1 MTDEIVVYAPDWGT
15 GPILPRWLLADR
27 TYGMKLGEKALLAWI
42 ADLARLFEK
51 NDGEFRMKRLTCC
64 RELGLVPPEVDGRP
78 IRAEDREARAGL
90 QLLDRMLAE
99 LVQRGAIEIVPR
111 PGLPNAIR
119 VLVEV
124 PETLRRSA
132 QGTLRKSAQGPYAD
146 SRRVPYAK
154 VRTHRENP
162 ENEPMREGGPPLP
175 EVDYAI
181 EAGKIRSAVR
191 ALQALNPRPIGLPRG
206 EPGFA
211 ELRAAAERRV
221 TAGMDVEAIGAEV
234 LRIVALKAAQA
245 PGRAIAWR
253 FVLDDFGAGV
263 SVGSAPAGAP
273 ASRGTDALEAE
284 AKRQAALT
292 PEERAREA
300 LAAQKAMGELAA
312 KLGRGMPAA
321 GPEEPGPAKDREER
335 EIRMRRR
342 RSR

>member
-1 MTDEIVVYAPDWGT
+1 MSDEIVVYAPDWGT

-90 QLLDRMLAE
+90 QLLDRMLGE

-146 SRRVPYAK
+146 SRRVPYADS
-154 VRTHRENP
+154 RTHRENP
-162 ENEPMREGGPPLP
+162 VNEPTREGGPPVP
-175 EVDYAI
+175 DVDYGI
-181 EAGKIRSAVR
+181 EASRIRSAVR
-191 ALQALNPRPIGLPRG
+191 ALQAMNPRPIGLPRG

-245 PGRAIAWR
+245 PGRPISWR
-253 FVLDDFGAGV
+253 FVLDDFGSGV
-263 SVGSAPAGAP
+263 SVGPAPPASVP
-273 ASRGTDALEAE
+273 ASRGTAALEAE
-284 AKRQAALT
+284 AERQANLT

-300 LAAQKAMGELAA
+300 LAAQKAMEELAGR
-312 KLGRGMPAA
+312 LGRGMPAA

-335 EIRMRRR
+335 ETRMRRR
-342 RSR
+342 RI